1 MIHFRAYIACLW
13 SLWLVFL
20 VIFGNFILQVV
31 EALRDFQKISLQK
44 I

>member
-1 MIHFRAYIACLW
+1 MFMVVVAR
-13 SLWLVFL
+13 FL

>member
-1 MIHFRAYIACLW
+1 MFMVGMAHFW
-13 SLWLVFL
+13 